1 MASKSRIQPWFGFPK
16 LGNVLRR
23 DKRGCKPYRGRRRAS
38 LASARA
44 GRPAGTRAAAAGYP
58 RGRCRESSLP
68 TPPAHPHPRRRP
80 RPRPRTRPQTAPCRF
95 VSRLRCPRTRDLA
108 RRPSPPS
115 TPRLAAC
122 SPPAPP
128 AQHFTHR
135 SEITTRRLRC
145 EGSSAVLVPSS
156 RHRRRWPAAPPSCR
170 CRRPMPSPARAAAS
184 TPT

>member
-1 MASKSRIQPWFGFPK
+1 MVWFSKAW
-16 LGNVLRR
+16 LRR
-23 DKRGCKPYRGRRRAS
+23 DKRGCEPYTYRGRRRAS

-68 TPPAHPHPRRRP
+68 TPPRPRLRP
-80 RPRPRTRPQTAPCRF
+80 RPRSRPQTAPCRF

-108 RRPSPPS
+108 RMLSPPS

-128 AQHFTHR
+128 AQHFAHR
-135 SEITTRRLRC
+135 SEITTRGLRAKLR
-145 EGSSAVLVPSS
+145 SAVLAPSS
-156 RHRRRWPAAPPSCR
+156 RRRRRWPAAPPSCR
-170 CRRPMPSPARAAAS
+170 CRRPAPSPARGAAS
-184 TPT
+184 SPT